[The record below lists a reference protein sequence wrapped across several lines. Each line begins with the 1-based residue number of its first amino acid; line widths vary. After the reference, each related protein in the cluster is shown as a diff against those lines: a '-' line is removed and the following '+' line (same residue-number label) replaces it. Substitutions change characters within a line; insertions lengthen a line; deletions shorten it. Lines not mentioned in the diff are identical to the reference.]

1 MASQERIGFPTM
13 KKPSLQLYV
22 ACEPKVV
29 PLDVLTWPLTGL
41 LSTPQ
46 LTANDKN
53 ECYGLVIAS
62 FPGLPYRAW
71 ERG

>member
-1 MASQERIGFPTM
+1 M

-29 PLDVLTWPLTGL
+29 PLDMLTWPLIGL
-41 LSTPQ
+41 LSAPQ

-53 ECYGLVIAS
+53 EKLRVSYSLVPRLAVSGLGTRLGLAS
-62 FPGLPYRAW
+62 M
-71 ERG
+71 